1 MFIAY
6 MLELHRTLLVV
17 CSDYITCYSLLHE
30 NTYVLTLFCHRTT
43 REPFSLTLLLLSRT
57 MAGGIYMTQAQL
69 TALINEQV
77 AAALAAA
84 QAGGITCYPRPIL
97 GC

>member
-17 CSDYITCYSLLHE
+17 CLHYIAHYLLLLGNTC
-30 NTYVLTLFCHRTT
+30 VLTLFCHRTIC
-43 REPFSLTLLLLSRT
+43 EHSLTYVT
-57 MAGGIYMTQAQL
+57 FAMKIMAGRINLTEAQL

-84 QAGGITCYPRPIL
+84 QAGGIPCSRNSH
-97 GC
+97 

>member
-17 CSDYITCYSLLHE
+17 CLHYFAHNLSLHE

-43 REPFSLTLLLLSRT
+43 REPFFLLTLP
-57 MAGGIYMTQAQL
+57 
-69 TALINEQV
+69 LI
-77 AAALAAA
+77 
-84 QAGGITCYPRPIL
+84 
-97 GC
+97 

>member
-17 CSDYITCYSLLHE
+17 CLDYIAHYLLLLE
-30 NTYVLTLFCHRTT
+30 NTCVLTLFCHRTT

-57 MAGGIYMTQAQL
+57 MAGRINMTQAQL

-84 QAGGITCYPRPIL
+84 NAGGIPCSHNSS
-97 GC
+97 